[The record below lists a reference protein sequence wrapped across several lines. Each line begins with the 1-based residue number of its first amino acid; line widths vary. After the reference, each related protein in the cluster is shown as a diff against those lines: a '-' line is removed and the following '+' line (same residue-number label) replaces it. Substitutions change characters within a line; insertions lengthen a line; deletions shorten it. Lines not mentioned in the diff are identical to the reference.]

1 MKGIIS
7 TVELF
12 SQDEIQMIHA
22 AVLRLLE
29 KTGLSMPNEEC
40 LRRCEKVGAKV
51 DYVSEILRIPAPVME
66 EYIAILREE
75 GASKTSM
82 YRLKLTG
89 HISTQVFVIDYKTK
103 TKRLGTSDDIMKGIA
118 LVRHLKNIPSSDAVV
133 IPSDVPSKI
142 SDLHSYHRI
151 YKYSEKD
158 GGTYVINPEA
168 APYIMDMA
176 EAVGRKTGY
185 LLETVSPLRFR
196 PEALKMGLMFADRGH
211 YLGIAPMVMGGST
224 GPMTIAGT
232 LTLSTAEVLASL
244 FVVWALTGKPPVFF
258 THGSHTADPR
268 TMLCSFG
275 SPNQALIGVG
285 GAQMAK
291 FYGYGVFSGS
301 NSALSDSLMPDFQ
314 CGFEKS
320 LSAIFS
326 LLAGSFS
333 IGCQG
338 IVGADQGFSFE
349 QLVIDNEWIDA
360 YNYVLDGAEVSA
372 ETIAEEIIEKVGIGG
387 NFLSELHTVRH
398 LSDSW
403 WRSRLFDRFSFEN
416 YMRDGGRELLDK
428 ASRLVEEYTAGY
440 KDQPPILEPA
450 KVEELDRIY
459 QAGIKQ
465 ILG

>member
-12 SQDEIQMIHA
+12 SQDEILRIHTA
-22 AVLRLLE
+22 ALRLLE

-40 LRRCEKVGAKV
+40 LRRCEKAGARV
-51 DYVSEILRIPAPVME
+51 DYVSGILRIPAPVME
-66 EYIAILREE
+66 EYIAILRKE
-75 GASKTSM
+75 GASKTPVH
-82 YRLKLTG
+82 RPKLTG
-89 HISTQVFVIDYKTK
+89 YISTQIFVTDYKTK

-118 LVRHLKNIPSSDAVV
+118 LVRHLKNIPSSPAVV
-133 IPSDVPSKI
+133 IPSDVPGKI
-142 SDLHSYHRI
+142 SDLHSYHMI

-185 LLETVSPLRFR
+185 LFETIAPLRFR
-196 PEALKMGLMFADRGH
+196 SETLEMGLMFADRGH
-211 YLGIAPMVMGGST
+211 YLSIAPMIMGGST
-224 GPMTIAGT
+224 GPVTIAGT
-232 LTLSTAEVLASL
+232 LTLITAEVLASL
-244 FVVWALTGKPPVFF
+244 FAVWALTGKPSAFF
-258 THGSHTADPR
+258 ANGSHTTDPR

-285 GAQMAK
+285 VAQMAK
-291 FYGYGVFSGS
+291 FYGIPSGS

-314 CGFEKS
+314 CGFEKT
-320 LSAIFS
+320 LSAVFS
-326 LLAGSFS
+326 LLAGSSS

-349 QLVIDNEWIDA
+349 QLAIDNEWIDA
-360 YNYVLDGAEVSA
+360 YNYVLEGAEVSA
-372 ETIAEEIIEKVGIGG
+372 ETIAEEIIEEVGIGG
-387 NFLSELHTVRH
+387 HFLSEEHTVGH

-416 YMRDGGRELLDK
+416 YMEDGGRELLDK

-440 KDQPPILEPA
+440 KDQPPVLEPA
-450 KVEELDRIY
+450 KVEEIDRIY